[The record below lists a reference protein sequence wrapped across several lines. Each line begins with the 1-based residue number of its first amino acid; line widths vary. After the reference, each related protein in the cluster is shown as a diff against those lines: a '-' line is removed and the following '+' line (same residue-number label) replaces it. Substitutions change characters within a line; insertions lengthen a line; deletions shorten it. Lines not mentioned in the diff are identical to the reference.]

1 MWQKVPSKG
10 VPSNFPV
17 GTCQTFGWSHQ
28 SISTEQPQISYTGK
42 SLYLFFRFL
51 LRWTRIQEYS
61 LSNAYL
67 ILVGNKCDMEKDRA
81 VTYEKEK
88 QLAEQTG
95 HEFFET
101 SAKDNVNVLRVFE
114 RLVEL
119 IISDSNNDND
129 KDRYKMLKCRRFTAQ
144 KLTTNGDKIIDTPC
158 SNNFKEQN

>member
-1 MWQKVPSKG
+1 MWEKVPSKG
-10 VPSNFPV
+10 VPSNFPL

-51 LRWTRIQEYS
+51 LRRTQIQEYS

-95 HEFFET
+95 LEFFET
-101 SAKDNVNVLRVFE
+101 SAKDNVSVLRVFE

-119 IISDSNNDND
+119 IMRDANNDND
-129 KDRYKMLKCRRFTAQ
+129 KDRYKMLKCLRILQ
-144 KLTTNGDKIIDTPC
+144 PKN
-158 SNNFKEQN
+158 